1 MTIKDLQNMIYNSG
15 KNGIIKDSFAFA
27 TNFNSIIQKAFDK
40 FNNND
45 IESFRNIL
53 VKYFIY
59 INVSK
64 VLDDNFAS
72 FKVNDELNKNIED
85 ALKDIEKITQLSE
98 TQILIISLFKSF
110 PYITKKEDFDTALDE
125 EAYMDISNVNSDQFI
140 QSFNNILAN
149 RDISSMLNFIQING
163 LVESYKSFLRAGKEP
178 ILLFKF
184 IYDCINDNDIQ
195 NILKGVSYDQVFLE
209 LAKSIDDEALKQ
221 NCQFL
226 DNNKIEFPVK
236 DNSTIVLSK
245 FKQYNINL
253 KIGDKN
259 METVN
264 DLFTAIIK
272 DENLIIRLEGDK
284 ISEIKE
290 KLLDGIKYATKTL
303 NAVLGFPDIIKGNN
317 HTAEEILN
325 ITIQKEIIN
334 QQFNKT
340 LIELIEIFFKS
351 DSIDLYK
358 STKIYDSLYEG
369 IYDDFVEVFDEVIK
383 PSIDTGYKMTENID
397 LFWNSAI
404 NLQYGLENNQKIKEC
419 FQKFGQNVFHCD
431 DYMITIKMLFTFFYS
446 VGKYAPYTGVLYV
459 CTIMTDNIFGNT
471 WNAISKGIKNGLK
484 NLF

>member
-1 MTIKDLQNMIYNSG
+1 MTIKDLQNMIYTSS
-15 KNGIIKDSFAFA
+15 KSKIIKDSNTFAR
-27 TNFNSIIQKAFDK
+27 NFDTITQKAFEKYD
-40 FNNND
+40 NND
-45 IESFRNIL
+45 INGFRNIL
-53 VKYFIY
+53 VKYFIFL
-59 INVSK
+59 NALD
-64 VLDDNFAS
+64 VLNNNFSS

-85 ALKDIEKITQLSE
+85 ALKDIEKITQLTE
-98 TQILIISLFKSF
+98 TQVFIISIIKSM
-110 PYITKKEDFDTALDE
+110 PNITKKEDFKSVDISGI
-125 EAYMDISNVNSDQFI
+125 DISNINIDQFI
-140 QSFNNILAN
+140 QSFNNILTN
-149 RDISSMLNFIQING
+149 QDISSMLNFIQING
-163 LVESYKSFLRAGKEP
+163 LVESYKSFLRDGKEP

-184 IYDCINDNDIQ
+184 IYNCINDNDIQ
-195 NILKGVSYDQVFLE
+195 NILEGVSMDQAFME
-209 LAKSIDDEALKQ
+209 LANSIDDEALKQ

-272 DENLIIRLEGDK
+272 DENLIIRLESDK

-290 KLLDGIKYATKTL
+290 KLLDGLKHATKTL

-317 HTAEEILN
+317 YTAEEILN

-340 LIELIEIFFKS
+340 LIELIEIFFKP